1 MSERNESPGKFSAL
15 LLTIL
20 VHLALIAFLVIGIRW
35 QHQSSAGDGPM
46 EVTLV
51 APATPSAP
59 ARKAEPQPEPPKP
72 EPEPPKPEPEPESE
86 PEPEPPKPAPAPE
99 PPKPAEKPADIALKK
114 EPEKPK
120 KEEPKPEPPK
130 PKKEEPKKEPPKK
143 KEEKKKEPPKPK
155 PKPKLSEED
164 YLKDLLNQAG
174 SSAAQDAEARK
185 AAAALSGA
193 SAVAGGGSR
202 GNADP
207 GYADRIRQRVRSN
220 LTLPPG
226 VSGNPEA
233 EFLVTQTPQGRV
245 LSARLI
251 RSTGDRALD
260 EAIDRAIRKSDPL
273 PLPNSGEAERELL
286 LRFRPLE

>member
-15 LLTIL
+15 LLTIA

-35 QHQSSAGDGPM
+35 QHQSAAGDGPM

-59 ARKAEPQPEPPKP
+59 ARKVEPQPEPPKP
-72 EPEPPKPEPEPESE
+72 EPPKPEPE
-86 PEPEPPKPAPAPE
+86 PEPEPPKPVPAPE

-120 KEEPKPEPPK
+120 KEEPKKEPPK
-130 PKKEEPKKEPPKK
+130 PKKEEPKKEEPKKEPPKK
-143 KEEKKKEPPKPK
+143 APEKPKPK
-155 PKPKLSEED
+155 PKPTVNEAD
-164 YLKDLLNQAG
+164 YLNDLLNQA
-174 SSAAQDAEARK
+174 SNSAAQDAEARK

-202 GNADP
+202 GSADP
-207 GYADRIRQRVRSN
+207 GYGDRIRQRVRSN
-220 LTLPPG
+220 IVLPPG
-226 VSGNPEA
+226 VSGNPEGV
-233 EFLVTQTPQGRV
+233 FLVAQTPQGRV
-245 LSARLI
+245 LSVRLV

-260 EAIDRAIRKSDPL
+260 EAIERAIRKSDPL

>member
-1 MSERNESPGKFSAL
+1 MTERNESPGKFSAL

-35 QHQSSAGDGPM
+35 QHQSAAGDGPM

-59 ARKAEPQPEPPKP
+59 ARRVEPPPEPPK
-72 EPEPPKPEPEPESE
+72 PEPPKPEPEPE
-86 PEPEPPKPAPAPE
+86 PEPEPPKPVPAPE

-155 PKPKLSEED
+155 EKPKPKVNEAD
-164 YLKDLLNQAG
+164 YLNDLLNQATN
-174 SSAAQDAEARK
+174 SAAQDAEARK

-193 SAVAGGGSR
+193 SAVAGGGNR
-202 GNADP
+202 GTNTDP

-226 VSGNPEA
+226 VSGNPEG
-233 EFLVTQTPQGRV
+233 EFFVTQTPQGRV
-245 LSARLI
+245 LSVRLA

-260 EAIDRAIRKSDPL
+260 DAIERAIRKSDPL

-286 LRFRPLE
+286 LRFRPME